1 MEMGKKTRKK
11 EKVLRNNFAEGGST
25 RPALILYYLFII
37 YLNRRFLQVYRSI
50 RPTQAYICIHVCTSA
65 CARAKYT
72 KQHPQWGRTSTA
84 HYAKQRRLGVNFKK
98 KTRRE
103 DNGNWQRRMYV
114 SNVYILYTHVC
125 VCVHMHGRHATEV
138 E

>member
-1 MEMGKKTRKK
+1 M
-11 EKVLRNNFAEGGST
+11 
-25 RPALILYYLFII
+25 
-37 YLNRRFLQVYRSI
+37 YRSI
-50 RPTQAYICIHVCTSA
+50 RPTQAYIYIYTYVYTSA

-72 KQHPQWGRTSTA
+72 KQHPQWGRTSSA

-114 SNVYILYTHVC
+114 SNVYMYIIYTH
-125 VCVHMHGRHATEV
+125 VCVHMHGRHAAEV